1 MTKTKMGLR
10 VMAIAVLSAGLSMA
24 LSSCA
29 KRGPTPDQLAMQQG
43 LEKVVSASQRARDAS
58 ALAETAARRAE
69 TAAQGRSQASA
80 PAPKYSSRGKSHS
93 SPASSTSE
101 SGDDTFVSG
110 MGNDLDVS
118 PLPRRR

>member
-58 ALAETAARRAE
+58 ALAETAAQHHRGRNNRHGAD
-69 TAAQGRSQASA
+69 AGRSCAGGPCASDSA
-80 PAPKYSSRGKSHS
+80 GQPVV
-93 SPASSTSE
+93 
-101 SGDDTFVSG
+101 F
-110 MGNDLDVS
+110 L
-118 PLPRRR
+118 